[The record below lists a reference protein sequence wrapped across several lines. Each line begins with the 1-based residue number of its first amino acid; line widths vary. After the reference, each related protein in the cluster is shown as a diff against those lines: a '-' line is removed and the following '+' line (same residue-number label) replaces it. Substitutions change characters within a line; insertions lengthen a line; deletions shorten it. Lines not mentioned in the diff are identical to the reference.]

1 MTQTPQLTNSD
12 AALSLAQLL
21 LEKAQSPKPLT
32 LPELLNKAK
41 LSINKMLKNGHTY
54 ADVAEVLA
62 EFDLEITSLEIEA
75 ILMGTKKVKGK
86 RKSKAK
92 ENGTEGEIVIEAEAA
107 TEILEALAQQAQIRK
122 GLTKEELV
130 ESLREP
136 IEKMLAAGYNYDDI
150 AAVLASSGVQ
160 ISGATIKSYYQGAK
174 KRLEHSETTEY
185 MTSKEKADAIELKPT
200 TAKVNGSKKV
210 SLSESASEKSITDV
224 PASPALIKNTN
235 GRKRLPETEAN
246 EKNELEKE
254 FNL

>member
-12 AALSLAQLL
+12 AASLVAQLL

-32 LPELLNKAK
+32 LPELLQRAK

-54 ADVAEVLA
+54 TDVALVLA
-62 EFDLEITSLEIEA
+62 EFDLEITPLEIEA

-86 RKSKAK
+86 RKGKAK
-92 ENGTEGEIVIEAEAA
+92 ENGTEGEIVIEADVA
-107 TEILEALAQQAQIRK
+107 TEILEVLASEAQIRK

-150 AAVLASSGVQ
+150 AQVLASSGVQ
-160 ISGATIKSYYQGAK
+160 ISGATIKSYYQGSR
-174 KRLEHSETTEY
+174 KRQENLETTKDE
-185 MTSKEKADAIELKPT
+185 TLIEEAVETKPT
-200 TAKVNGSKKV
+200 TAIVNGSKKV
-210 SLSESASEKSITDV
+210 SHNSLKSHPSTTDV
-224 PASPALIKNTN
+224 PSVQTGGKETN

>member
-32 LPELLNKAK
+32 LLELLQRAK
-41 LSINKMLKNGHTY
+41 PSINKMLKNGHTY
-54 ADVAEVLA
+54 TDVALVLA
-62 EFDLEITSLEIEA
+62 EFDLEITPIEIEA

-86 RKSKAK
+86 RKGKAK

-107 TEILEALAQQAQIRK
+107 TEILEELAQQAQIRK

-150 AAVLASSGVQ
+150 AQVLTSSGVQ
-160 ISGATIKSYYQGAK
+160 ISGATIKSYYIGSL
-174 KRLEHSETTEY
+174 KRRENLETTKDE
-185 MTSKEKADAIELKPT
+185 TLEQEAVETKPITAI
-200 TAKVNGSKKV
+200 VNGSKKV
-210 SLSESASEKSITDV
+210 SHNSPKSHPSTTSV
-224 PASPALIKNTN
+224 SSGHVGSQETN
-235 GRKRLPETEAN
+235 GPKRLPESKAK